1 MAILIEGARVVVDP
15 LKSEYVEEGTV
26 AVKDGEI
33 VEVGPAQEL
42 EAAFS
47 DGERLDGSGCL
58 LMPGLIDGHTHLYAA
73 LTTGMPGPEKAPR
86 TFPQILERIWWQF
99 DKALNLEDIYVSALV
114 GSVASI
120 RNGITT
126 ILDHHASP
134 GTVAGSL
141 DRLAAAVEEVGL
153 RACLAYEVSDR
164 DGEVIR
170 DEGIA
175 ENRRFVRAAQSRED
189 NLLKGLFGL
198 HAVFSLSDETLRRC
212 AEEAEDLGVGC
223 HMHLAEHR
231 PEVEKFEKTHDPRI
245 SQFLADIGILGPQT
259 LVAHTVHVDKE
270 DITTLRETG
279 TFNVHNPRS
288 NMGNGVGVAP
298 IVDMFDLG
306 QCVGLGSDGFYDI
319 PNEAVLASL
328 LQTLDQR
335 DPSAFSTSQALEMV
349 YGNNCRYAEKV
360 FGCQLGR
367 VVPGYAADLILL
379 EYNPPTP
386 ITQSNLQSHVLA
398 ALTGGALRS
407 SVINGRVVFKGGKVM
422 GVDEA
427 DVMERGRR
435 RAERLWA
442 RL

>member
-1 MAILIEGARVVVDP
+1 
-15 LKSEYVEEGTV
+15 
-26 AVKDGEI
+26 
-33 VEVGPAQEL
+33 
-42 EAAFS
+42 
-47 DGERLDGSGCL
+47 
-58 LMPGLIDGHTHLYAA
+58 
-73 LTTGMPGPEKAPR
+73 
-86 TFPQILERIWWQF
+86 
-99 DKALNLEDIYVSALV
+99 
-114 GSVASI
+114 
-120 RNGITT
+120 
-126 ILDHHASP
+126 
-134 GTVAGSL
+134 
-141 DRLAAAVEEVGL
+141 
-153 RACLAYEVSDR
+153 
-164 DGEVIR
+164 
-170 DEGIA
+170 
-175 ENRRFVRAAQSRED
+175 
-189 NLLKGLFGL
+189 
-198 HAVFSLSDETLRRC
+198 
-212 AEEAEDLGVGC
+212 
-223 HMHLAEHR
+223 
-231 PEVEKFEKTHDPRI
+231 
-245 SQFLADIGILGPQT
+245 
-259 LVAHTVHVDKE
+259 
-270 DITTLRETG
+270 
-279 TFNVHNPRS
+279 
-288 NMGNGVGVAP
+288 
-298 IVDMFDLG
+298 MFDLG